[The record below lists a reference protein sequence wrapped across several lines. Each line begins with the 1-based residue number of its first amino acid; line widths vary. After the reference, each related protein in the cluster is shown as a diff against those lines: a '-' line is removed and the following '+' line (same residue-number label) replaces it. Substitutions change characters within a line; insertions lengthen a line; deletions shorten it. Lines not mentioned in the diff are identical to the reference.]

1 MVYKVA
7 DNILS
12 PLGATTAENYRAV
25 KAGRS
30 ALARNDRR
38 WLLPDEQLTA
48 SLFSKEQESQFLVD
62 GLSRFESMAVTS
74 VRQALSQT
82 TLDVSQPD
90 VVFILS
96 TTKAD
101 VELLT
106 SGSTHQTVAVE
117 ESVQSPA
124 DSAVHIAKALGFTT
138 EPIVVCNACISGLS
152 ALILASRLLTI
163 GAYEYA
169 VVCGADSQSR
179 FIVSGFQSLKALS
192 PEMCR
197 PFDMERMG
205 LNLGEAAATMILGK
219 GGGAWTIGR
228 GAVRNDASHISN
240 PIKTGEGSYRALS
253 AVVGDD
259 RLSSYAFV
267 NAHGT
272 ATIFNDQ
279 MESVAIQ
286 RAGLSTV
293 PVNAYKGYYGHTMG
307 AAGVLETIL
316 SMAALDDHTIL
327 GTRGFEELGVSG
339 NVSLSAAHQSTDK
352 RSFVKMLSGFGG
364 CNAVQIFSRSEEGE
378 LLFTVD
384 SLQFT
389 GDYIVGGNVGGNIN
403 GTVGE
408 NERLASKSSVN
419 CKLSTVNK
427 TLATGHTVLILPD
440 SVLVDGKE
448 IDVEGK
454 GKDLLTALYR
464 QYVGDYPKFYKMDGL
479 SRLGF
484 MASEL
489 LLQAEGNDVAAEGD
503 NRAVVLFN
511 HSSSVSADRAYL
523 DTIADPNN
531 CFPSPSVFVYTLP
544 NIVTGEIAIR
554 HHYHGETSFY
564 ILPRRDEAL
573 MVSIL
578 RATFVDTAIRSAVC
592 GWLDYV
598 DDQHF
603 MADLQIVT
611 TKSM

>member
-74 VRQALSQT
+74 VRQALSQA

-364 CNAVQIFSRSEEGE
+364 CNAVQIFSRSEEEGVWSENTSLLE
-378 LLFTVD
+378 LF
-384 SLQFT
+384 
-389 GDYIVGGNVGGNIN
+389 
-403 GTVGE
+403 
-408 NERLASKSSVN
+408 
-419 CKLSTVNK
+419 
-427 TLATGHTVLILPD
+427 ATGHTVLILPD

-578 RATFVDTAIRSAVC
+578 RATFVDTATRSAVC

>member
-138 EPIVVCNACISGLS
+138 EPIVVCNACTSGLS

-364 CNAVQIFSRSEEGE
+364 CNAVQIFSRSEEEGVWSENTSLLE
-378 LLFTVD
+378 L
-384 SLQFT
+384 
-389 GDYIVGGNVGGNIN
+389 
-403 GTVGE
+403 
-408 NERLASKSSVN
+408 
-419 CKLSTVNK
+419 
-427 TLATGHTVLILPD
+427 LATGHTVLILPD

-578 RATFVDTAIRSAVC
+578 RATFVDTATRSAVC

>member
-106 SGSTHQTVAVE
+106 SGTTHQTVAVE

-138 EPIVVCNACISGLS
+138 EPIVVCNACTSGLS

-364 CNAVQIFSRSEEGE
+364 CNAVQIFSRGEEEGVWSENTSLLE
-378 LLFTVD
+378 LF
-384 SLQFT
+384 
-389 GDYIVGGNVGGNIN
+389 
-403 GTVGE
+403 
-408 NERLASKSSVN
+408 
-419 CKLSTVNK
+419 
-427 TLATGHTVLILPD
+427 ATGHTVLILPD

-578 RATFVDTAIRSAVC
+578 RATFVDTATRSAVC